1 MKLTVIRDVIDEYS
15 NAITQNKDTVDVLFE
30 YPHRWQKA
38 TSGSFKEVIEYT
50 FQSKYTRRLWKK
62 SRYRPVEML
71 QILSAY
77 DAQWVEDAIAALF
90 RDGKSINDRIDFFQF
105 MGEELIKAYRKD
117 HPGDILTSSYW
128 DVSWSAL
135 LLSAHE
141 PGNWAYYHSEIFFR
155 AAEAMEMHP
164 IPIVDDYDR
173 YSKMIQIIFQF
184 IERAEL
190 TEKRNI
196 QLPKSLQ
203 LNELNYKNMAI
214 EALAIYLKVDLL
226 SEQHTSQ

>member
-1 MKLTVIRDVIDEYS
+1 
-15 NAITQNKDTVDVLFE
+15 
-30 YPHRWQKA
+30 
-38 TSGSFKEVIEYT
+38 
-50 FQSKYTRRLWKK
+50 
-62 SRYRPVEML
+62 
-71 QILSAY
+71 
-77 DAQWVEDAIAALF
+77 
-90 RDGKSINDRIDFFQF
+90 
-105 MGEELIKAYRKD
+105 
-117 HPGDILTSSYW
+117 
-128 DVSWSAL
+128 
-135 LLSAHE
+135 
-141 PGNWAYYHSEIFFR
+141 
-155 AAEAMEMHP
+155 MEMHP